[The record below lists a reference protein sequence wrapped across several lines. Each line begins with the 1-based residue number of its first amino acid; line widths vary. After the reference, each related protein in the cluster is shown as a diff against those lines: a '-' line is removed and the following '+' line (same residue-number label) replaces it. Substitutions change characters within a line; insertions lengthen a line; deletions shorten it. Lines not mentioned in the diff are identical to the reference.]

1 MGLNILSQNAVS
13 PFDEKILNNLVFFT
27 DLEHAIIKED
37 APLVFLETDDYETVS
52 KSMITLQKYHEN
64 ININE
69 WYPGIGEKKIHNSP
83 VSNESSDDWSEDNI
97 QGILPEKIDRIDDFS
112 SDSSLYIRDLYNLL
126 FSSTAEW
133 NILVIKEFNTLQKDP
148 NWGTYIAG
156 WLRYF
161 AILQMNRT
169 DQKNKKSVVIV
180 SKYVE
185 IPQQVLSCAKKI
197 IIEPPGTLELGYI
210 VDKVVFGDNRLVC
223 NKKDHEKLRNE
234 IIAHLSGF
242 SRTEIN
248 TILKS
253 AIALGDS
260 SGYRVAQNV
269 KTEKE
274 KSIKRISALRL
285 YHKDKSL
292 KMGGLENLSKHLK
305 KVKIFLNKKEKFQKY
320 ELKTPRGI
328 LLVGM
333 PGCGKSLTAKYAA
346 EILERPLLQLE
357 FGKILGKYV
366 GESETNFL
374 AALDSAEKS
383 APCVLWIDEL
393 EKAFAGMDDSTGVTK
408 RLFGSFLT
416 WMQESSADIYIVAT
430 ANNIS
435 QLPPEFKRRGRFDKI
450 FSLQMPSES
459 ERKEIFELKLGK
471 FKEFADS
478 VKNNCAEYADLTR
491 FEKMQCS
498 GSVRKYSDENDKDRG
513 CNGADIEAI
522 VYDAFCNA
530 LAENAT
536 SITNQHIIDAINA
549 MKGHTQRHIMEGQDI
564 SSNTV
569 NADGRKENY
578 YQQTLKFLLSG
589 GFESAQ

>member
-1 MGLNILSQNAVS
+1 MNILSQNAVS

-52 KSMITLQKYHEN
+52 KSMITLQKKHEN

-197 IIEPPGTLELGYI
+197 IIEPPGTLELGYF

-253 AIALGDS
+253 AIALGES

-292 KMGGLENLSKHLK
+292 KMGGLKNLSEHLK
-305 KVKIFLNKKEKFQKY
+305 NVKIFLDKKEKFQKY

-491 FEKMQCS
+491 FEKMQCP
-498 GSVRKYSDENDKDRG
+498 GNVREYSDENDKDRG

-530 LAENAT
+530 LAEDAT
-536 SITNQHIIDAINA
+536 SITDKHIKDAINA